1 MSKIGRA
8 FVAFLTENRIIT
20 FSDEGF
26 KLKSGRISPYFA
38 NFGSFNTGKLLNDL
52 SRFYAEKIISERL
65 NTFDVLFG
73 PAYKG
78 IPLVSATSVS
88 LSYLSGRSDGYPWA
102 FNRKEMKDHGEGG
115 SIVGAPLG
123 GQRVLIIDDV
133 ITAGTAIGEAIE
145 IIRANDGIP
154 IGVVIAFDRMERG
167 KDGSL
172 SAVQEVREKYGI
184 PVHPIATLD
193 DLLSYIDMFPP
204 ENGDDPFGEIA
215 ERIRTYQKEYG
226 V

>member
-1 MSKIGRA
+1 MSNIGKA
-8 FVAFLTENRIIT
+8 FVVFLVENGIIT
-20 FSDEGF
+20 FSNEGF
-26 KLKSGRISPYFA
+26 RLKSGRISPHFA

-78 IPLVSATSVS
+78 IPLVSATSVT

-123 GQRVLIIDDV
+123 GQQVLIIDDV

-145 IIRANDGIP
+145 IIRANGGMP

-167 KDGSL
+167 KEGSL

-184 PVHPIATLD
+184 PVYPIATLD
-193 DLLSYIDMFPP
+193 DLLSYLDRLPS
-204 ENGDDPFGEIA
+204 ESGDDIPGEMA
-215 ERIRTYQKEYG
+215 ERIRTYQREYG